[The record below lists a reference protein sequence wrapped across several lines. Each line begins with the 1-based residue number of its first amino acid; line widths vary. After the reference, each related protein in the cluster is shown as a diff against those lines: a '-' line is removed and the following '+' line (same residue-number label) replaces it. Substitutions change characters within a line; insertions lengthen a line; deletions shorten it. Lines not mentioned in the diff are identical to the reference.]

1 MGPQKNLQIMSTNY
15 KLHDKAF
22 IISSLRVIHQ
32 MFVALIT
39 KNHFQNKTLESP
51 RVETWFFGLNAQC
64 YEFMSRVGKLI
75 TLTSLDF

>member
-1 MGPQKNLQIMSTNY
+1 MSTIY

-22 IISSLRVIHQ
+22 IISSLRVMHQ

-39 KNHFQNKTLESP
+39 TTKNFQNKTLESP
-51 RVETWFFGLNAQC
+51 RVETWFFGLNAQS